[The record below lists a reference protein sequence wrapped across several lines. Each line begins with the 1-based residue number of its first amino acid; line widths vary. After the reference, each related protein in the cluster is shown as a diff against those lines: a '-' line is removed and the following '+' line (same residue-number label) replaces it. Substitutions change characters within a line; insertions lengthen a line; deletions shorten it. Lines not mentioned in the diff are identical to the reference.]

1 MGTVGEF
8 CFGAKAEL
16 ARTRRPR
23 AETTFVRVAQ
33 AARRAALPLIERTET
48 LATYLVFHEVDDVQ
62 HWLGSPV
69 REQVFGPM
77 GITARTFVDPQGSN
91 RVGLLA
97 DIPDMAAFQEMMQ
110 TEQAAEAMKQDGVRP
125 ETMVILAEG

>member
-1 MGTVGEF
+1 
-8 CFGAKAEL
+8 
-16 ARTRRPR
+16 
-23 AETTFVRVAQ
+23 
-33 AARRAALPLIERTET
+33 

-62 HWLGSPV
+62 RWLGSPV

-97 DIPDMAAFQEMMQ
+97 EIPDMAAFQEMMQ
-110 TEQAAEAMKQDGVRP
+110 TEQAAEAMKHDGVRP